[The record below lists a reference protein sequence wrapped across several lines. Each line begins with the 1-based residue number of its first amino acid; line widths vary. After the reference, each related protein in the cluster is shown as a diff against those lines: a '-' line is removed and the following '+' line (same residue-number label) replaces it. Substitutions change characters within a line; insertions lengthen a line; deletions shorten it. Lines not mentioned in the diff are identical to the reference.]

1 MSVDNI
7 KTDLLTSTKVGSN
20 KEKKLHENIFT
31 LKKQTTI
38 LETNLNDHEEVIASK
53 LFFFYFLKNL
63 KILKIFRIKERKFR
77 TQNFCFDVGAT
88 FMFKGR
94 CPQTI

>member
-53 LFFFYFLKNL
+53 LFFFLFFKKFKNF
-63 KILKIFRIKERKFR
+63 K
-77 TQNFCFDVGAT
+77 NF
-88 FMFKGR
+88 
-94 CPQTI
+94 

>member
-20 KEKKLHENIFT
+20 KEKKLHENIVT

-38 LETNLNDHEEVIASK
+38 LETNLNDTEEIIASI
-53 LFFFYFLKNL
+53 FF
-63 KILKIFRIKERKFR
+63 
-77 TQNFCFDVGAT
+77 
-88 FMFKGR
+88 
-94 CPQTI
+94 